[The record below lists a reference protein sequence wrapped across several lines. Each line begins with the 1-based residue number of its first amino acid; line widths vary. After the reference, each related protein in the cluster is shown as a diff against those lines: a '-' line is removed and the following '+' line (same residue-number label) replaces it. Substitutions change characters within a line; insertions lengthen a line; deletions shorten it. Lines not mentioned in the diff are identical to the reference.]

1 MGHHAPRCPCPHE
14 RVQPTLLQISR
25 EASNLHFSTSKGK
38 TVFSCRRL
46 LSRRKGERVLKEKFF
61 PPVHVVRSVT
71 RVSGH
76 SDLCSSRI
84 ELEIILTLRRN
95 VLPLLL
101 VEGSGN
107 PSPRGI
113 AEVCKPDQANGLCT
127 RLQSS
132 SSQRWRCGTTARSR
146 RTIASII
153 WDWTADQDSRSNS
166 WRPGQ
171 AIVQAMA

>member
-1 MGHHAPRCPCPHE
+1 MLWLQRPTHHGWRANSQRIGPSDKWPVLAHRGRTTCE
-14 RVQPTLLQISR
+14 KGAL
-25 EASNLHFSTSKGK
+25 FST
-38 TVFSCRRL
+38 
-46 LSRRKGERVLKEKFF
+46 ENIY
-61 PPVHVVRSVT
+61 

-76 SDLCSSRI
+76 SDPCSSRI
-84 ELEIILTLRRN
+84 ELEIILTLRKN

-101 VEGSGN
+101 VEGRGN

>member
-1 MGHHAPRCPCPHE
+1 MPLAIH
-14 RVQPTLLQISR
+14 II
-25 EASNLHFSTSKGK
+25 
-38 TVFSCRRL
+38 
-46 LSRRKGERVLKEKFF
+46 
-61 PPVHVVRSVT
+61 

-101 VEGSGN
+101 EEGSGN

-113 AEVCKPDQANGLCT
+113 AEICKPDQANGLCT

-132 SSQRWRCGTTARSR
+132 SSQRWRCGTTARSTC
-146 RTIASII
+146 TITSFICALH
-153 WDWTADQDSRSNS
+153 QF
-166 WRPGQ
+166 Q
-171 AIVQAMA
+171 

>member
-1 MGHHAPRCPCPHE
+1 MPDHHDLMQEIRCYYAARGWYGAELRGSAGIQELKRMTHE
-14 RVQPTLLQISR
+14 RSPSRLLLR
-25 EASNLHFSTSKGK
+25 LVSN
-38 TVFSCRRL
+38 CRRQK
-46 LSRRKGERVLKEKFF
+46 R
-61 PPVHVVRSVT
+61 

-95 VLPLLL
+95 VLPFLL
-101 VEGSGN
+101 VEGSGH

>member
-1 MGHHAPRCPCPHE
+1 MPLAIH
-14 RVQPTLLQISR
+14 II
-25 EASNLHFSTSKGK
+25 
-38 TVFSCRRL
+38 
-46 LSRRKGERVLKEKFF
+46 
-61 PPVHVVRSVT
+61 

-132 SSQRWRCGTTARSR
+132 SSQRWRCGTTAPFRLI
-146 RTIASII
+146 TASII
-153 WDWTADQDSRSNS
+153 WEWPADQDSPSNAS
-166 WRPGQ
+166 RPAQGSAQ
-171 AIVQAMA
+171 PMAT

>member
-1 MGHHAPRCPCPHE
+1 MPLAIH
-14 RVQPTLLQISR
+14 II
-25 EASNLHFSTSKGK
+25 
-38 TVFSCRRL
+38 
-46 LSRRKGERVLKEKFF
+46 
-61 PPVHVVRSVT
+61 

-146 RTIASII
+146 CTIASII
-153 WDWTADQDSRSNS
+153 LDWTADHDSPSTAC
-166 WRPGQ
+166 RPGQ
-171 AIVQAMA
+171 AILQAMA